1 MSTALVT
8 LSAEGARLARLLAG
22 GLPDCHVFVH
32 ESAASSADVQSFSS
46 VTGLTARIF
55 KNYAAVI
62 FIAPCG
68 VAVRA
73 IAPLLRHKITDPAV
87 VVVDVRGRWAVSLLS
102 GHEGGANDLALSVSN
117 ILFAEPVITTTTE
130 ALKDLI
136 VGVGCRK
143 ETAADQIV
151 AAVKTT
157 LADAALDLSMVRL
170 LSSADVK
177 ANEKGLLAA
186 ASELG
191 VPLRFISSQE
201 IRSCAQEF
209 EHSDFV
215 NSKVDVPAV
224 AEPAALLAG
233 RRTQLVV
240 RRTRH
245 NGVTVAVARESSLS

>member
-1 MSTALVT
+1 MSVALVT
-8 LSAEGARLARLLAG
+8 LSVEGARLAGILASR
-22 GLPDCHVFVH
+22 LPDCRVFVH
-32 ESAASSADVQSFSS
+32 ESVASSPDVDSFSS
-46 VTGLTARIF
+46 IADLTKRIF
-55 KNYAAVI
+55 HSHAGII

-73 IAPLLRHKITDPAV
+73 VAALLRHKTTDPAV

-102 GHEGGANDLALSVSN
+102 GHEGGANDLAFSVGN

-143 ETAADQIV
+143 ETEAAQIV

-157 LADAALDLSMVRL
+157 LQGAGLDLSMVRL

-177 ANEKGLLAA
+177 ASERGLIEA

-191 VPLRFISSQE
+191 VPLRYISSQE

-215 NSKVDVPAV
+215 NSRVDIPAV

-233 RRTQLVV
+233 RRTQLIV
-240 RRTRH
+240 RKTRH
-245 NGVTVAVARESSLS
+245 NGVTVAVARESSL